1 MDGVFILKVEIF
13 FRKGLP
19 EFIKVWQMTGNI
31 PICFPMTAARNEETE
46 KLRLII

>member
-1 MDGVFILKVEIF
+1 MEVEIF

-31 PICFPMTAARNEETE
+31 PIFFPMTAARNEETE
-46 KLRLII
+46 KLR